1 MYSLTTIISNKAIIN
16 VERHISKH
24 VKTDWTQSSDLNSTL
39 LLVFYNTMLYLISV
53 RESIKHR
60 KAPYQL

>member
-16 VERHISKH
+16 LEQHISKH
-24 VKTDWTQSSDLNSTL
+24 VKTDWTQLNL
-39 LLVFYNTMLYLISV
+39 LLVFYNTMLYLISF
-53 RESIKHR
+53 RKSIKHR